1 LDTSSQ
7 IHIVRDFFFHMS
19 ISFSCSLQFSLLA
32 FILCRGI
39 RPSLF
44 TCSSLP
50 LPFSLPPSLP
60 QEPSKLTLK
69 EVDLLLEEIA
79 KPKTSAE
86 GKEKMAERLK
96 NFSGLMSRVNPREF
110 KWLVS

>member
-1 LDTSSQ
+1 
-7 IHIVRDFFFHMS
+7 
-19 ISFSCSLQFSLLA
+19 
-32 FILCRGI
+32 
-39 RPSLF
+39 
-44 TCSSLP
+44 
-50 LPFSLPPSLP
+50 
-60 QEPSKLTLK
+60 
-69 EVDLLLEEIA
+69 LLEEIA